1 MQYIQFP
8 MDVLVKI
15 IFPNFDK
22 SLCCLYEENK
32 SNETIWGL
40 LINTVPTY
48 MPIDEILIVG
58 LFLFLIQRLSG
69 SICALQYHCHGLFK
83 LKIYVQYRADSY
95 GVSLV

>member
-1 MQYIQFP
+1 MRIVGNLITIRSAFEEQNNHEQ
-8 MDVLVKI
+8 VKY
-15 IFPNFDK
+15 K
-22 SLCCLYEENK
+22 LA
-32 SNETIWGL
+32 
-40 LINTVPTY
+40 INTTIYPVS
-48 MPIDEILIVG
+48 IVVDTTAVI